1 MAVSEER
8 YEVEDEFDMVDDLD
22 GQDDEQQSSLPQPE
36 SPSVWQTIRRFFFKS
51 SSERESENRLRM
63 YVLNNAIETYPDAA
77 VNYLLRG
84 ELYLEIGRHDA
95 AKDDFEK
102 ALELATDQYDNERW
116 GLASQTVKD
125 RAMRGLH
132 QIKQ

>member
-1 MAVSEER
+1 MSEER
-8 YEVEDEFDMVDDLD
+8 YEVEDEFDYD
-22 GQDDEQQSSLPQPE
+22 GFDEQDDEEQSSIPQKNRPAI
-36 SPSVWQTIRRFFFKS
+36 WQTIRRFFVKTA
-51 SSERESENRLRM
+51 SEQEAENRTRM

-84 ELYLEIGRHDA
+84 ELYLDIGRHNQ

-116 GLASQTVKD
+116 GLASQAIQD
-125 RAMRGLH
+125 RARRGL
-132 QIKQ
+132 QKLS